1 MDGMEQLTN
10 KELAQM
16 CREAGLP
23 DYGTK
28 EKLIARLQ
36 KMAAEVLT
44 EQPAQAEPEQPYE
57 AALTQEPAQ
66 PADMEVQPE
75 PIVELVAEPEQ
86 QPEPNAPVVMP
97 AVIGKVSRITALPE
111 NLPPVN
117 HAAHVQDTLDS
128 VRGRFQGLNIQY
140 DSNEEMFIFSG
151 GRQGRLTTT
160 ARQPKRSIM
169 LVAESYFN
177 FARGRAK
184 TDIGELA

>member
-1 MDGMEQLTN
+1 MDGMEQMTN

-16 CREAGLP
+16 CRDAGLP

-28 EKLIARLQ
+28 DKLIARLQ

-44 EQPAQAEPEQPYE
+44 EQPAHAEPSE
-57 AALTQEPAQ
+57 EPA
-66 PADMEVQPE
+66 ADTPTVEPVAQPE
-75 PIVELVAEPEQ
+75 P
-86 QPEPNAPVVMP
+86 QPEPVKMP
-97 AVIGKVSRITALPE
+97 AVIGTVSRITQLPE

-117 HAAHVQDTLDS
+117 HMAHVQDTIDS

-140 DSNEEMFIFSG
+140 DSNEELFIFSG

-184 TDIGELA
+184 NDIGELA

>member
-1 MDGMEQLTN
+1 MDGMEQMTN

-28 EKLIARLQ
+28 DKLIARLQ

-44 EQPAQAEPEQPYE
+44 EQPAEAPTPE
-57 AALTQEPAQ
+57 Q

-75 PIVELVAEPEQ
+75 PAVELEPVAPAAESAP
-86 QPEPNAPVVMP
+86 PVVMP